1 MFGAVTAEQRL
12 EKNVVKIFSNPKY
25 AALSGVLLIGERSV
39 DDTIP
44 TACTNGRDERYGREM
59 IDALSD
65 AELRYVILHEV
76 RHKLYRHLKTWK
88 NLHDINHSLANAACD
103 YVINLE
109 LNDENDDGFAVMPS
123 GDYQGLVD
131 ERFRGMDSA
140 QVFNILLNEQP
151 EQPELPAVPRGGGQG
166 PSGVGTQAGTPQQ
179 GCSNTTGDNNT
190 PVGFD
195 DHDWEGAQQLT
206 DEEKKELDRQI
217 DQGIRQGVLAAN
229 KMRGSGKGGQGIN
242 LDALL
247 KPQVDWRDVLREFVT
262 ETCSGSDYSTYNRPN
277 RRYMHAGMYL
287 PSGISETVEELVFAV
302 DTSGSCFNDRELRG
316 FMSEVVS
323 VVETVSPER
332 VRILYW
338 DSYIAEPEEVYEQG
352 DYDKLVNATKPK
364 GGGGTDINCVVE
376 HIKENKIDAQA
387 VIVLTDGFL
396 GGDWGEWDCPV
407 LWCIQDNPRA
417 VPDCGKM
424 VHIKTSDL
432 V

>member
-1 MFGAVTAEQRL
+1 M
-12 EKNVVKIFSNPKY
+12 
-25 AALSGVLLIGERSV
+25 
-39 DDTIP
+39 
-44 TACTNGRDERYGREM
+44 
-59 IDALSD
+59 
-65 AELRYVILHEV
+65 
-76 RHKLYRHLKTWK
+76 
-88 NLHDINHSLANAACD
+88 
-103 YVINLE
+103 
-109 LNDENDDGFAVMPS
+109 
-123 GDYQGLVD
+123 
-131 ERFRGMDSA
+131 
-140 QVFNILLNEQP
+140 
-151 EQPELPAVPRGGGQG
+151 
-166 PSGVGTQAGTPQQ
+166 
-179 GCSNTTGDNNT
+179 
-190 PVGFD
+190 
-195 DHDWEGAQQLT
+195 
-206 DEEKKELDRQI
+206 
-217 DQGIRQGVLAAN
+217 LAAN